1 MPLPLPPSQ
10 PPLSSLLTSASDAF
24 RGVQE
29 GSSVLQLVCSEV
41 ATNAQK
47 HAMYTEMWGREFALF
62 KVP

>member
-1 MPLPLPPSQ
+1 
-10 PPLSSLLTSASDAF
+10 
-24 RGVQE
+24 VQE
-29 GSSVLQLVCSEV
+29 GSSVLQLVYSEV